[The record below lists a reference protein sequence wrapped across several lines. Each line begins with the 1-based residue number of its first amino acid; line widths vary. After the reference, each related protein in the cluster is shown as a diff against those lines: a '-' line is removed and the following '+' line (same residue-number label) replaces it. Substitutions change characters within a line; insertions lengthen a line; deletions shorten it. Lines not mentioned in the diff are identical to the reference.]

1 MTEPEAPPTSSSA
14 PASPQR
20 SLGERVVSAT
30 IAIAVAHAMA
40 KVLGLVQARVIGHY
54 YGFNEVNDA
63 FSLAFNGLLWSLFL
77 IGEESLGPAFLP
89 VFMRAKE
96 KDSEE
101 AAWRFTS
108 VLLNLQALLLI
119 SVAGL
124 LWAYPDVC
132 VAWFSE
138 FARKEGRSD
147 LAVHFLGNMAPAL
160 LGLSL
165 GSLTYMVLNGYKKFF
180 WPAFADAA
188 LKGALAFGI
197 IAGQALGLKE
207 DALILGVLAAGATKL
222 AVHLW
227 ALRDKLGRWR
237 PSLALD
243 DPHFRAF
250 LALVAPL
257 IVGIVFAK
265 VRDYYNRY
273 YVLSMI
279 EEGWLSKNDFGGKLY
294 SAVSWLIPYP
304 ISIALFPYLCELVE
318 RDDREA
324 MGGFLTRSGRMLL
337 VVLLPMTAVIV
348 VLSAPLAQVLF
359 QSGKV
364 GAAEAAE
371 VGTIMSCYT
380 IVLPAAAM
388 EMIFMQAYFSS
399 RRTVSVTII
408 GMFFSAFS
416 MTVSYLG
423 VVHYGLRGLEA
434 VMVVALGFTASRWLK
449 TFTLI
454 GFLKLGGLRVFPAL
468 PTLSFLARAL
478 VLTAA
483 CALVAYAGYAG
494 MERILPSEP
503 GKPAQEPAPEERE
516 SKTDELSRLEKTTFE
531 PPKAAKTEE
540 PEVWDGKTG
549 DAPLE
554 REEKTEAA
562 PRAEKSGSASFAP
575 AKQSEPAAEA
585 KPARTSGLRAFLR
598 AAPKLALPGLAA
610 LIVFVLGCKL
620 LRLDEF
626 FEMLGFAKEKLKR
639 YRAKA
644 QAAE

>member
-1 MTEPEAPPTSSSA
+1 MTEPEAPPTA
-14 PASPQR
+14 HGAPQR

-40 KVLGLVQARVIGHY
+40 KLLGLVQARVIGHY
-54 YGFNEVNDA
+54 YGFGPVNDA

-96 KDSEE
+96 KDSEG

-108 VLLNLQALLLI
+108 ILLNLQALLLI
-119 SVAGL
+119 AVAGL

-138 FARKEGRSD
+138 FAQKGGRSD

-197 IAGQALGLKE
+197 IAGQAMGLKS

-237 PSLALD
+237 PTLAFD

-257 IVGIVFAK
+257 VVGIVFAK

-279 EEGWLSKNDFGGKLY
+279 EPGWLSKNDFGGKLY

-324 MGGFLTRSGRMLL
+324 MGGFLTRSSRMLL

-348 VLSAPLAQVLF
+348 TLAAPLAQVLF

-380 IVLPAAAM
+380 AVLPAAAL

-399 RRTVSVTII
+399 RRTVSVTVI
-408 GMFFSAFS
+408 GMFFSALS
-416 MTVSYLG
+416 MAVSYLG
-423 VVHYGLRGLEA
+423 VVRYELRGLEA

-449 TFTLI
+449 TFALV

-483 CALVAYAGYAG
+483 CALVAHAGYAG
-494 MERILPSEP
+494 MERVLP
-503 GKPAQEPAPEERE
+503 AEPAAQAEPSASAGQEG
-516 SKTDELSRLEKTTFE
+516 KTSGE
-531 PPKAAKTEE
+531 PPEWA
-540 PEVWDGKTG
+540 GKTG

-554 REEKTEAA
+554 EKTEAG
-562 PRAEKSGSASFAP
+562 PRGEKSGVESFEP
-575 AKQSEPAAEA
+575 AKQADSAPEA

-610 LIVFVLGCKL
+610 LIAFVLGCKL

-626 FEMLGFAKEKLKR
+626 FEMFGFAKEKLKR
-639 YRAKA
+639 RRVKA
-644 QAAE
+644 SASE

>member
-1 MTEPEAPPTSSSA
+1 MTEPNPGDAPDADAAPPA
-14 PASPQR
+14 PAAPQR

-108 VLLNLQALLLI
+108 VLLNLQALLLVSI
-119 SVAGL
+119 AGL
-124 LWAYPDVC
+124 LWVYPDVF
-132 VAWFSE
+132 VAWFSK
-138 FARKEGRSD
+138 FAQKEGRSD

-207 DALILGVLAAGATKL
+207 DALVLGVLAAGATKL

-227 ALRDKLGRWR
+227 ALRDKLGRWK
-237 PSLALD
+237 PSRALD

-318 RDDREA
+318 RDDRDS

-348 VLSAPLAQVLF
+348 VLSVPLAQVLF

-371 VGTIMSCYT
+371 VGAIMSCYT
-380 IVLPAAAM
+380 IVLPAAAL

-434 VMVVALGFTASRWLK
+434 VMVVALGFTVSRWLK

-454 GFLKLGGLRVFPAL
+454 GFLKIGGLRVFPAL

-483 CALVAYAGYAG
+483 CALVAHAGYAG
-494 MERILPSEP
+494 MERLLPAEP
-503 GKPAQEPAPEERE
+503 DKPQPPEPAKRE
-516 SKTDELSRLEKTTFE
+516 LKTGEVPRLEKTSFE
-531 PPKAAKTEE
+531 PPAAAKTE
-540 PEVWDGKTG
+540 
-549 DAPLE
+549 
-554 REEKTEAA
+554 
-562 PRAEKSGSASFAP
+562 
-575 AKQSEPAAEA
+575 AAEWEGKSEA
-585 KPARTSGLRAFLR
+585 GMRVEPKSEASAPETKPARTSGLKAFLR

-610 LIVFVLGCKL
+610 LAVFVLGCKL

-639 YRAKA
+639 RRAKA
-644 QAAE
+644 PAPE

>member
-1 MTEPEAPPTSSSA
+1 MTEPDANAVPTA
-14 PASPQR
+14 PAAPQR

-108 VLLNLQALLLI
+108 VLLNLQALLLVSI
-119 SVAGL
+119 AGL

-132 VAWFSE
+132 VAWFSD
-138 FARKEGRSD
+138 FAQKGGRSD

-257 IVGIVFAK
+257 VVGIVFAK

-324 MGGFLTRSGRMLL
+324 MGGFLTRSGRMLM

-348 VLSAPLAQVLF
+348 VLSGPLAQVLF

-371 VGTIMSCYT
+371 VGTIMACYT
-380 IVLPAAAM
+380 IVLPAAAL

-416 MTVSYLG
+416 MAVSYLG
-423 VVHYGLRGLEA
+423 VVRYELRGLEA

-449 TFTLI
+449 TFTLV

-483 CALVAYAGYAG
+483 CALVAHAGHVG
-494 MERILPSEP
+494 MERILPAEF
-503 GKPAQEPAPEERE
+503 GKPEPAPAKRE
-516 SKTDELSRLEKTTFE
+516 FKTGEQPRLEKTSFE
-531 PPKAAKTEE
+531 PPAAAKTIAAE
-540 PEVWDGKTG
+540 G
-549 DAPLE
+549 
-554 REEKTEAA
+554 EEKAEAGM
-562 PRAEKSGSASFAP
+562 RAEKSGSESFAP
-575 AKQSEPAAEA
+575 AKRSEPDAEP

-610 LIVFVLGCKL
+610 LAVFVLGCKL

-639 YRAKA
+639 HRAKTP
-644 QAAE
+644 AAE